1 MVKLI
6 ADYLPDKKGDSENVK
21 KKDSHGCKQ
30 TEGSQDGHALKDKRK
45 QNILGKRIS
54 KMVKDLIL

>member
-30 TEGSQDGHALKDKRK
+30 TKGSQDGHALKDKRK
-45 QNILGKRIS
+45 QKMLGMRIS
-54 KMVKDLIL
+54 KVVKD